1 MTKKLLASMVLLMVF
16 INTGVYALDFSN
28 SASIE
33 NNGNKKYKAVELT
46 PEIYNNIRGDMAD
59 LVLYDKDNEPVP
71 YFINS
76 FTESETETK
85 KTYEMG
91 LINSFVKDEYFYYD
105 YALKNPQNQDVM
117 ATSIEFQ
124 TDKEGFAKKVEIYA
138 GYDNVNWEKV
148 QEDIIYN
155 VGGSKKLELI
165 FANTKKY
172 TYYRFKIP
180 NNLEKVSF
188 SSVVLNYNKTLQK
201 KEYFINTISPKFST
215 EERGNTTVIKIKGLR
230 NLKLSSISLKTD
242 SIFKRDVT
250 FDGSASKMLY
260 NLEFENTKYRDLTI
274 PLDQYK
280 VTTDTTEIAIDNK
293 DDKPIK
299 IMGIE
304 ANYLVDELIFD
315 GLKSSEYTLRFG
327 NSDIQNPKNYD
338 IVNYKE
344 QILNEGFDVLS
355 IKGIKTEAS
364 KYHRN
369 MIISCFLILRF
380 R

>member
-1 MTKKLLASMVLLMVF
+1 
-16 INTGVYALDFSN
+16 
-28 SASIE
+28 
-33 NNGNKKYKAVELT
+33 
-46 PEIYNNIRGDMAD
+46 MAD

-304 ANYLVDELIFD
+304 AKYLVDELIFD

-364 KYHRN
+364 KVPSQYDYKLFFN
-369 MIISCFLILRF
+369 IAVSVVAVVMGIIVFLKLKK
-380 R
+380 